1 MKKKTIYQIIEIV
14 SVLLVAGL
22 GSLFVNLG
30 MGWFDALKKPT
41 QWIPNFVIP
50 VVWSII
56 YLLAAIYLFI
66 EIKNDRLG
74 KEEMWWFV
82 ANGVLN
88 ILWCL
93 VFFTLNQTLLGL
105 VFIVLNLVAGWILFV
120 KISKKQNWLSRI
132 LIIYPI
138 WLSIAT
144 SLNLCLWILN

>member
-1 MKKKTIYQIIEIV
+1 MSKKTKYQILMIISIIV
-14 SVLLVAGL
+14 VAGL

-30 MGWFDALKKPT
+30 MAWFDALKKPT

-66 EIKNDRLG
+66 EIKNERLDREKTG
-74 KEEMWWFV
+74 WFV

-93 VFFTLNQTLLGL
+93 VFFTLNLTLLGL
-105 VFIVLNLVAGWILFV
+105 VFIILNLIAGWILFT
-120 KISKKQNWLSRI
+120 KISKKPNIFSKLLLS
-132 LIIYPI
+132 YPV

-144 SLNLCLWILN
+144 SLNLCLWVLN